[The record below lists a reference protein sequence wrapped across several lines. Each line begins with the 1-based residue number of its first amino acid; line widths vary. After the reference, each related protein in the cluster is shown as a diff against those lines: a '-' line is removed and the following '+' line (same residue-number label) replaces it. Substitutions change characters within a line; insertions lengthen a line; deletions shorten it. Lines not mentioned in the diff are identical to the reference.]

1 MEYKRYEN
9 ESDEELIYR
18 IASDK
23 DKLGSWQAV
32 ANCLNKLLG
41 TEYTESKFRKQ
52 YQSFVKMLNANQSK
66 FVDSDTQLNEL
77 KVQEEKLRKERIKLQ
92 TANVERSRVDRS
104 ESRQE
109 MYYEYIPLS

>member
-32 ANCLNKLLG
+32 ADILNKLLV
-41 TEYTESKFRKQ
+41 S
-52 YQSFVKMLNANQSK
+52 
-66 FVDSDTQLNEL
+66 
-77 KVQEEKLRKERIKLQ
+77 
-92 TANVERSRVDRS
+92 
-104 ESRQE
+104 
-109 MYYEYIPLS
+109 